1 MSSIVNKVKEALS
14 SDKTTH
20 EQPEGTHGTH
30 NTRAANAAD
39 PRIDSDRDHRA
50 AHNTTTGGIGNTHT
64 TPGHTTHTTGTHV
77 GAGNN
82 YSSTPGTNLGQ
93 TSHSQAYDNTDGPAT
108 KTDGPHKSNLL
119 NKADPRVDSDRDHS
133 KNLGANPHGTSG
145 TGAYDVNQTT
155 RGGEFGSNTTH
166 TGGLGNTHATHGNT
180 THTGGLGTSA
190 HTHGTSAHTGGV
202 GHSTGGV
209 GHSTGG
215 IGGIG
220 SNTAGH
226 SSGLPEGT
234 AGHHNSR
241 VANAADPR
249 IDSDL
254 DGSNRH
260 QGTHTGAGGFG
271 SSTTHG
277 TSAHTGALG
286 SNTGGL
292 GHNTTTH
299 NTHGTSGNT
308 AGLGSSTGGVGH
320 GTTTHETSGLGHNTG
335 GLGHNTTTH
344 NTHGNTAHTGGLG
357 SSTTA
362 AGGHTSGPAPNTTG
376 PHKSDMLN
384 KLDPRVD
391 SNLDGS
397 KTYGGDKTFQQSN
410 ESSAYTHKDPTDA
423 AQVPPS
429 VMQQHIGAPTVA
441 HDKHDHEHARR
452 HSVSHQEQ
460 HRGL

>member
-1 MSSIVNKVKEALS
+1 MSSIVNKVKEALH
-14 SDKTTH
+14 SDKSTT

-30 NTRAANAAD
+30 NSRAANAAD

-50 AHNTTTGGIGNTHT
+50 AHNTTTGTSAHTGGLGNTHT
-64 TPGHTTHTTGTHV
+64 TPGSTTHTTGTHV

-82 YSSTPGTNLGQ
+82 YSSTGGTHTG
-93 TSHSQAYDNTDGPAT
+93 TGAYSATDGPAS
-108 KTDGPHKSNLL
+108 KTDGPHNSNLL

-133 KNLGANPHGTSG
+133 RNLGANPHGTSG

-155 RGGEFGSNTTH
+155 RTGEGFGSHTTH
-166 TGGLGNTHATHGNT
+166 TGGLGNNGGLGNTHATHGNT

-190 HTHGTSAHTGGV
+190 NT
-202 GHSTGGV
+202 HSTA
-209 GHSTGG
+209 GHA
-215 IGGIG
+215 GGIG

-226 SSGLPEGT
+226 SSGVPEGT

-260 QGTHTGAGGFG
+260 QGTHTG
-271 SSTTHG
+271 
-277 TSAHTGALG
+277 
-286 SNTGGL
+286 
-292 GHNTTTH
+292 
-299 NTHGTSGNT
+299 
-308 AGLGSSTGGVGH
+308 GLGSSTGGVGH
-320 GTTTHETSGLGHNTG
+320 
-335 GLGHNTTTH
+335 NTTTH
-344 NTHGNTAHTGGLG
+344 ATHGNTAHTGGLG

-362 AGGHTSGPAPNTTG
+362 AGGAYGTGPAPHTAG
-376 PHKSDMLN
+376 PHKSDLLN
-384 KLDPRVD
+384 KADPRVD

-410 ESSAYTHKDPTDA
+410 QSSAYTHKDPTDA

-429 VMQQHIGAPTVA
+429 VLQQHIGAPTVA
-441 HDKHDHEHARR
+441 HDKHEHDHARR